1 LFLSERG
8 KDFKKNELKPWL
20 KKEWKIPRGSK
31 EEFVWRMEAILD
43 IYKRVYNPLNPVVC
57 FDESS
62 KQQIQDLV
70 DALPPRPGDVAKFD
84 SEYQRNGVSNLFMIF
99 EPLQGKRYVK
109 VTDRRTKMDWAE
121 CMKFIVDEM
130 YPNAL
135 RVTIVMDNLN
145 THSPASLYVR
155 FDPATAKRI
164 ADKLDI
170 QYTPKHG
177 SWLNMA
183 EIEFSALSR
192 QCLNRRIASQKKLT
206 EEVAIWEAA
215 RNAATVR
222 CDWQFTTFDARIK
235 LRKLYPTMDQKLI

>member
-1 LFLSERG
+1 
-8 KDFKKNELKPWL
+8 
-20 KKEWKIPRGSK
+20 
-31 EEFVWRMEAILD
+31 MEAILD

-70 DALPPRPGDVAKFD
+70 DALPTRPGQPTKFD
-84 SEYQRNGVSNLFMIF
+84 SEYRRNGVSDLFMIF
-99 EPLQGKRYVK
+99 EPLQGKRHLK
-109 VTDRRTKMDWAE
+109 VTDRRTKIDWAE
-121 CMKFIVDEM
+121 CMQFIVDEV
-130 YPNAL
+130 YPEAL
-135 RVTIVMDNLN
+135 KVTVVMDNLN
-145 THSPASLYVR
+145 IHTPASLYVR

-192 QCLNRRIASQKKLT
+192 QCLNRRIPTQEKLIQEVKTWERARST
-206 EEVAIWEAA
+206 EAIGC
-215 RNAATVR
+215 N
-222 CDWQFTTFDARIK
+222 WQFTTSDARIK
-235 LRKLYPTMDQKLI
+235 LKKLYPTVDQKLF

>member
-1 LFLSERG
+1 
-8 KDFKKNELKPWL
+8 
-20 KKEWKIPRGSK
+20 
-31 EEFVWRMEAILD
+31 MEAVLD

-70 DALPPRPGDVAKFD
+70 DGLPIGPASPAKFD

-99 EPLQGKRYVK
+99 EPLQGKRHIK

-121 CMKFIVDEM
+121 CMKCIVDEL
-130 YPNAL
+130 YPEAL
-135 RVTIVMDNLN
+135 KVTVIMDNLN
-145 THSPASLYVR
+145 THTPASLYVR
-155 FDPATAKRI
+155 FDPETAKRI
-164 ADKLDI
+164 ADRLDV

-192 QCLNRRIASQKKLT
+192 QCLNRRIPTQEKLIQ
-206 EEVAIWEAA
+206 EICAWETA
-215 RNAATVR
+215 RNSSGVK
-222 CDWQFTTFDARIK
+222 CDWQFTTTDARIK
-235 LRKLYPTMDQKLI
+235 LRKLYPTVPQKLF

>member
-1 LFLSERG
+1 
-8 KDFKKNELKPWL
+8 
-20 KKEWKIPRGSK
+20 
-31 EEFVWRMEAILD
+31 MEAVLD
-43 IYKRVYNPLNPVVC
+43 IYKRVYNPLNPVIC

-70 DALPPRPGDVAKFD
+70 DALPVRPGEPAKFD

-99 EPLQGKRYVK
+99 EPLQGKRHVK
-109 VTDRRTKMDWAE
+109 VTNRRTKVDWAE
-121 CMKFIVDEM
+121 CMKFIVDEL
-130 YPNAL
+130 YPEVL
-135 RVTIVMDNLN
+135 KVTVIMDNLN
-145 THSPASLYVR
+145 THTPASLYTR

-192 QCLNRRIASQKKLT
+192 QCLNRRIPTQEKLVQ
-206 EEVAIWEAA
+206 EVGAWERSRNDAAIGC
-215 RNAATVR
+215 N
-222 CDWQFTTFDARIK
+222 WQFTTSDARIK
-235 LRKLYPTMDQKLI
+235 LKKLYPTVGQKLF